1 LSIADFNLKG
11 NWIAATLITSQTLE
25 SREMRLQGKDREL
38 LLVLLRK
45 ILKWLPEERPSA
57 EDLFEDG
64 FILQFM
70 PGDVRNFP
78 VISRWQLHQSQQ
90 LNHQNASLS
99 LALEAASKK
108 HGMPSANYTPRP
120 CKHTSCQTLKC
131 PQTPRGSGPESD
143 RSQIDT
149 TSPDRGGQGI
159 QPRPSR

>member
-1 LSIADFNLKG
+1 MSIADFNLKG

-70 PGDVRNFP
+70 PGD
-78 VISRWQLHQSQQ
+78 
-90 LNHQNASLS
+90 
-99 LALEAASKK
+99 
-108 HGMPSANYTPRP
+108 
-120 CKHTSCQTLKC
+120 
-131 PQTPRGSGPESD
+131 GSVV
-143 RSQIDT
+143 T
-149 TSPDRGGQGI
+149 
-159 QPRPSR
+159 